1 MISTHISWVW
11 TFCVVVG
18 ISVTGCSNSLELAP
32 APGGT
37 TTYCIEVENSAP
49 VSVADQL
56 VRETNPGDSGT
67 VAWGD
72 PAITLRC
79 GVTRPVSLTAT
90 SQLISINGIDWLP
103 EELTKGQRFTSI
115 NTPEYVQVD
124 VPKNYEPA
132 GNALIDLAEALAT
145 S

>member
-56 VRETNPGDSGT
+56 VRETNPSDSGT

-72 PAITLRC
+72 PAITLTC
-79 GVTRPVSLTAT
+79 GVARPDALTAT

-103 EELTKGQRFTSI
+103 EELTKGQRFTST